1 MRIRLCLA
9 VCSAAGALALAG
21 CSLLGGGGD
30 QPAKKGGGGGSS
42 APAATSPGAPLPGAS
57 RSQWVASHYKIR
69 VDILSLDRTSAKAVT
84 ARLRITNFGKGRA
97 QISQF
102 TDLGARRFPAGI
114 DSASGVTLVDSVH
127 LKHYY
132 PWFGKDGKCLC
143 TLEDALGSYL
153 ETGETVEYFVS
164 FPPPP
169 VRKVMLVFPNTPPF
183 LNVPIGNRPGP
194 VTPPPEQE
202 PRDPAKIPLDA
213 PEIFPFTDYSEAI
226 DGSSEQTED
235 DQKVEVR
242 LSADVL
248 FALNKAKLTPKAQAV
263 LKQVA
268 DRINRSKAKIVKIDG
283 YTDDS
288 GNDAINNPLSKRR
301 AQAVRKALKPL
312 VTKQG
317 IAFKAAGHGSA
328 DPVADNNSAENRKRN
343 RRVTVSFAR

>member
-21 CSLLGGGGD
+21 CSLLGGGD
-30 QPAKKGGGGGSS
+30 QPAKKGGGSGSS
-42 APAATSPGAPLPGAS
+42 AAPPTGAPLPGTG
-57 RSQWVASHYKIR
+57 RSQWVASHSRLR
-69 VDILSLDRTSAKAVT
+69 VDLLSLDRTSEKAVT
-84 ARLRITNFGKGRA
+84 ARLRITNFGGGQA

-102 TDLGARRFPAGI
+102 TDLGARRFPDTI
-114 DSASGVTLVDSVH
+114 NSASGVTLVDSVNR
-127 LKHYY
+127 KHYY

-153 ETGETVEYFVS
+153 NDGETVEYFVS

-169 VRKVMLVFPNTPPF
+169 VPKVMLIFPNTPPF
-183 LNVPIGNRPGP
+183 LNVPISDRRGP
-194 VTPPPEQE
+194 VTPPPGQDE
-202 PRDPAKIPLDA
+202 RDPAKIPLAA
-213 PEIFPFTDYSEAI
+213 PEIFPFTDYAEAT

-235 DQKVEVR
+235 DKNVEVR

-248 FALNKAKLTPKAQAV
+248 FALNKATLTPKARAA

-268 DRINRSKAKIVKIDG
+268 DRINRSKATVVKIDG

-288 GNDAINNPLSKRR
+288 GNDAINIPLSKHR
-301 AQAVRKALKPL
+301 AQAVQKALKSL
-312 VTKQG
+312 VTKPG
-317 IAFKAAGHGSA
+317 ITFKAAGHGAA
-328 DPVADNNSAENRKRN
+328 DPVAPNISDENRKRN